1 MELNVV
7 VLKYYFSKKKNY
19 GTYELMNALKIS

>member
-19 GTYELMNALKIS
+19 GTYECFENILGM